1 MRFPRT
7 IRLDASDEQVF
18 PRAAAPGE
26 WAVSGGFAFADH
38 DPAILAGKE
47 RQAFRHG
54 FLGLASFGWSTLV
67 SVAEIDFLAY
77 EGAIEA
83 LAQHLLGCY
92 GAPDLTA
99 AREAAREEAEFAA
112 GLCTQRLGTLIAVE
126 REFGAQGISER
137 FRAIEPPREASHARI
152 WTVLPD
158 GAEDGDA

>member
-18 PRAAAPGE
+18 PQAAAPGE

-38 DPAILAGKE
+38 DPAHLVGRE

-67 SVAEIDFLAY
+67 TVAEIDFLAF
-77 EGAIEA
+77 EGVVEA
-83 LAQHLLGCY
+83 LAQHLLERY
-92 GAPDLTA
+92 HAPDLAA
-99 AREAAREEAEFAA
+99 ARQAAREEAEFAA
-112 GLCTQRLGTLIAVE
+112 NLCTQRLGTLIAVE
-126 REFGAQGISER
+126 REFGPQGISER
-137 FRAIEPPREASHARI
+137 FRTIEPPREPSHARI